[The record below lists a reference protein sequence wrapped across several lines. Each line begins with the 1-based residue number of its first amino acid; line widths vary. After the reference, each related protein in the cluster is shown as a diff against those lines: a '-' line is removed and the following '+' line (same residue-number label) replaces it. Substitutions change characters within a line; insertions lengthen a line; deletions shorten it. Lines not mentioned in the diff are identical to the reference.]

1 MCWYLFQEYILNQW
15 NRVSGNQVFAS
26 VLRLWR
32 HFVNTFGLNCAG
44 AAIVRLKWVTNYLND
59 VKRGCLLTRLGG
71 EWFSCLFLLLIYC
84 YCFLSSWPSFQ
95 DLIDSVITLS
105 SILSAIWE
113 WPEIVQLLFSRHWL
127 FQKHKLPNILLRIHI
142 LYAYNCFWNCCV

>member
-1 MCWYLFQEYILNQW
+1 MCWYLFQENILNQW
-15 NRVSGNQVFAS
+15 DCVSGNQVFAS

-71 EWFSCLFLLLIYC
+71 EWFFMFIFVTDLLLL
-84 YCFLSSWPSFQ
+84 FLSSWPSFQ

-105 SILSAIWE
+105 SILSAIRE
-113 WPEIVQLLFSRHWL
+113 WPEIVQLLFSRRWL
-127 FQKHKLPNILLRIHI
+127 FQKHKLLNILLRIHI
-142 LYAYNCFWNCCV
+142 LYACTCFWNCCV